1 MCRFLAFRGNNRC
14 FNFAALTPAIPAV
27 DREYLY
33 GSLDRKI
40 CDQYLEVF
48 ADFKYVR
55 TFWDSAL
62 AQLQFAPDVWT
73 DATITPS
80 GSLSR
85 IWHQRTDSE
94 PIQSIHRGGLH
105 VAWRI

>member
-1 MCRFLAFRGNNRC
+1 MCRFLAFRGNNGC
-14 FNFAALTPAIPAV
+14 FNFAALTPAVPAV

-40 CDQYLEVF
+40 CDQYLEIF

-55 TFWDSAL
+55 TFWDGAL
-62 AQLQFAPDVWT
+62 APLQFFPDVWT
-73 DATITPS
+73 DVTHPFGITDTAVW
-80 GSLSR
+80 L
-85 IWHQRTDSE
+85 QRTDSE
-94 PIQSIHRGGLH
+94 RIQSIHRGGLQ